1 VTLAVCLLLD
11 ERADTTVRRLWRR
24 LEDAG
29 VPTLLTHTHGLH
41 VPHLTW
47 VALRS
52 YDREAVRTALAALPK
67 QPPLTLRLDA
77 FGTFRRSRC
86 WLAPAVSTSLVE
98 RQAAVVAAVAE
109 TGADLH
115 RHYQPGTWVPHVTL
129 APRLHLRDLA
139 TVAALVY
146 DVLPIAATGEWSAL
160 IDTSTGA
167 RYPLAHP
174 I

>member
-1 VTLAVCLLLD
+1 MTLAVCLLLD
-11 ERADTTVRRLWRR
+11 DRSDAIVRRLWRR
-24 LEDAG
+24 VEDAG
-29 VPTLLTHTHGLH
+29 VPTLLSHTHGRH

-47 VALRS
+47 AALRS
-52 YDREAVRTALAALPK
+52 YDLGAVQAALGALPE
-67 QPPLTLRLDA
+67 QPSVALHLDA

-86 WLAPAVSTSLVE
+86 WLAPAVTPSLVE
-98 RQAAVVAAVAE
+98 RQAAVVTAVTA

-115 RHYQPGTWVPHVTL
+115 RHYAAGSWVPHLTL
-129 APRLHLRDLA
+129 APRLHLTDLA

-146 DVLPIAATGEWSAL
+146 DVLPITATGESSAL

-167 RYPLAHP
+167 RHPLPHP

>member
-1 VTLAVCLLLD
+1 MTLAVCLLLD
-11 ERADTTVRRLWRR
+11 ERADAAVRGLWRR
-24 LEDAG
+24 LEDSG
-29 VPTLLTHTHGLH
+29 VPTLLTHTHGHH

-47 VALRS
+47 AALRS
-52 YDREAVRTALAALPK
+52 YDLGAVQKALGALPA
-67 QPPLTLRLDA
+67 QPPLALHLDA

-86 WLAPAVSTSLVE
+86 WLAPAVTASLVE
-98 RQAAVVAAVAE
+98 RQAAVVSAVAG

-115 RHYQPGTWVPHVTL
+115 RHYAPGSWVPHLTL
-129 APRLHLRDLA
+129 APRLHLTDLA

-146 DVLPIAATGEWSAL
+146 DVLPIAAAGTSTVL

-167 RYPLAHP
+167 RHPLPHP